1 EAWPTP
7 CAMAT
12 AQKCLPFSAYRS
24 SSVGGWDGIAPRTG
38 PRRHLAFY
46 HRSTNLPH
54 SPTYRRA
61 ERAVLSASVKT
72 RKRAKLIPRLA
83 LTGHRQGALAGT
95 TAGRGHG
102 FYDC

>member
-1 EAWPTP
+1 
-7 CAMAT
+7 MAT

-72 RKRAKLIPRLA
+72 RKRGKTDSKIGVDRPQARRSCWDDSGAGARVLRLLI
-83 LTGHRQGALAGT
+83 
-95 TAGRGHG
+95 
-102 FYDC
+102 